1 MAAIEIDNLLDILQQ
16 KENDISVN
24 DDTKEIIK
32 ILSAIKI
39 SKQQILRSY
48 AQLSELPT
56 SSLINKGNIY
66 YVEAENGLYVSTG
79 AAWLKIEST
88 SLASFNVT
96 SCLPNGN
103 GNLSYDNTT
112 GGFAFTPPDLSS
124 YAVTGALND
133 FICLTDLTI
142 ISGAPSSNG
151 GLTYDNTTGEFIF
164 NPADLSNKLELLD
177 LSVCTNTA
185 SGSGNLSYNNTT
197 GEFAFTPADLSSI
210 DVTNA
215 ICDFICLTDLS
226 ICTNS
231 ASGNGNLSYNNTTG
245 EFAFTPADL
254 SSIDVTNAICDFICL
269 TDLSICTNSAS
280 GNGNLSYNNTTGE
293 FAFTPAD
300 IDSYFTNGNIC
311 NLYMTGTL
319 CGPSTLTIDPAAHG
333 DNTGTVVIAGNLQVD
348 GVTTTV
354 NSCTLEVA
362 DKNIVLA
369 CGSANAT
376 TSDGAG
382 ITADLGSDGSA
393 TLTYSSSNDRWEMNK
408 SLATSVIGNVTGQVS
423 DINNHSTTDLT
434 EGTNLYYTDAR
445 ADARIAASPGD
456 NQKVFVATGTIATG
470 DVVALRNDGTV
481 ELVGALIP
489 SSEASYDSALQP
501 YYSNTNS
508 NSFDS
513 AYDSVNNRI
522 FIATTSDIS
531 AQIVISIGTISGSTI
546 TFGSGILTGKY
557 ANYSSIS
564 TIDISGEP
572 RFKIAYDLTTSQI
585 ILVLLQENSPNY
597 NLLGYVGNISGNSI
611 TWSTSA
617 NYQDSVPMHIT
628 DLVVLPGKSQVVV
641 NWVRINQNLGTN
653 SWGSD
658 YTNYYYAMIYNIGA
672 NSITGGTAK
681 IFGNAQYYLISR
693 NKTVYIPTVSWSTW
707 GTDASIA
714 IFYGDVNP
722 GFYDAQIVDYLLC
735 SVTSVGDIITQVSG
749 TVGPGGNN
757 IARFDENSV
766 AVHYDS
772 ISQNLVVAITKAYG
786 TNETIIYASELPRIQ
801 TATGFVA
808 GLTLTDITNRTDAV
822 LFTDT
827 TNNLLKFAYSDSDTG
842 TQYVSTITVGV
853 NTGTGI
859 PITQSDI
866 VSLSQ
871 TGLSKGMQVNVSNND
886 YIFTYLGLGSNSTN
900 VGSTVY
906 SLSYTNQNADSWIG
920 IAAENIA
927 DTATGLIDLPG
938 AVNRSQTGL
947 TTNSIYYVDSDGSVT
962 TTPTIYG
969 KIGRAYSATE
979 LQIFESYKQLNFAS
993 HLIFGN

>member
-1 MAAIEIDNLLDILQQ
+1 MAVIEIDNLLDILQQ
-16 KENDISVN
+16 KENDITVN

-56 SSLINKGNIY
+56 PSLINKGNIY

-112 GGFAFTPPDLSS
+112 GEFAFTPPDLSS
-124 YAVTGALND
+124 IDVINAICD

-142 ISGAPSSNG
+142 ISGTPSSNG

-177 LSVCTNTA
+177 LSVCTNAA
-185 SGSGNLSYNNTT
+185 SGSGNLSYNNHTGEFVFTPADLSNYPVTGALNDFICLTDLSICTNTASGNGGLTYDNTT
-197 GEFAFTPADLSSI
+197 GEFSFTPADLSSI

-231 ASGNGNLSYNNTTG
+231 ASGNGNLSYDNTTG
-245 EFAFTPADL
+245 EF
-254 SSIDVTNAICDFICL
+254 S
-269 TDLSICTNSAS
+269 
-280 GNGNLSYNNTTGE
+280 
-293 FAFTPAD
+293 FTPAD

-311 NLYMTGTL
+311 NLYITGTL

-369 CGSANAT
+369 CGSANAVA
-376 TSDGAG
+376 SDGAG

-393 TLTYSSSNDRWEMNK
+393 TLTYSSGNDRWEMNK
-408 SLATSVIGNVTGQVS
+408 SLATSVIGNVTGQIS
-423 DINNHSTTDLT
+423 DISNHSTTDLT

-456 NQKVFVATGTIATG
+456 NQKEFVATGTIATG
-470 DVVALRNDGTV
+470 DVVALRSDGTV

-501 YYSNTNS
+501 YYSNNEY
-508 NSFDS
+508 SFDS
-513 AYDSVNNRI
+513 AYDSSNNKI
-522 FIATTSDIS
+522 FIATTSGIN
-531 AQIVISIGTISGSTI
+531 AEIVISIGTISGSTI
-546 TFGSGILTGKY
+546 TFGSGILTGIN
-557 ANYSSIS
+557 ANYVSIS
-564 TIDISGEP
+564 TIPTSGEP
-572 RFKIAYDLTTSQI
+572 RFKIAYDQTTSQI
-585 ILVLLQENSPNY
+585 ILVVLQENSPFY
-597 NLLGYVGNISGNSI
+597 DLLGYVGNISGNSI

-641 NWVRINQNLGTN
+641 NWVRINQNLGTCD
-653 SWGSD
+653 SC
-658 YTNYYYAMIYNIGA
+658 YTNRYFAMVYNIGA
-672 NSITGGTAK
+672 NSITRGTAK
-681 IFGNAQYYLISR
+681 IFGNDQYYLISR

-707 GTDASIA
+707 GTLEGIA

-722 GFYDAQIVDYLLC
+722 GSYDNQIVDYLLC
-735 SVTSVGDIITQVSG
+735 SVTSGGDIITQAIG

-766 AVHYDS
+766 AAHYDS
-772 ISQNLVVAITKAYG
+772 ISQNLVVVITKAYN
-786 TNETIIYASELPRIQ
+786 TNETIIYASEIPRIQ
-801 TATGFVA
+801 TATGFSA

-866 VSLSQ
+866 VSLTQ
-871 TGLSKGMQVNVSNND
+871 TGLSKGMQANVSNND
-886 YIFTYLGLGSNSTN
+886 YIFTHLGLGSNSTN

-927 DTATGLIDLPG
+927 NATTGIIDLPG
-938 AVNRSQTGL
+938 AINRSQTGL
-947 TTNSIYYVDSDGSVT
+947 ITDSIYYVDSDGSVT